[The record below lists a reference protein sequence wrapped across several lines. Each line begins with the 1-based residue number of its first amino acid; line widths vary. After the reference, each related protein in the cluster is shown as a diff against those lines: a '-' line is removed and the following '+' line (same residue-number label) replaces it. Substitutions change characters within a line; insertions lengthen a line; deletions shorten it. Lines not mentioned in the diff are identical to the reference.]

1 MSLRHRKPVVYWGRE
16 RAAAAGA
23 NGGAEP
29 GAADLNRGGDWAQ
42 GSLLEADPGAEDS
55 PLLVPA
61 AMGAA
66 ESFPATP
73 TSKPFLNKHLAHVS
87 DPRSPTPGILRT
99 PIEVESSPQR
109 SPLAEPKEAVRATE
123 QIQSWDPRSPT
134 LGISRTPMKAVMA
147 DTINC
152 LVKQLSEAFGA
163 ETMEQES
170 LLEKSLDQGPNLGAA
185 CVPGEETNGKNPQ
198 GEGSARD
205 ASQEKIPMR
214 DEEKQPPSNTCA
226 QPVMR
231 PARFTDPPR
240 TSGGKPT
247 RRKASSKVLAASGG
261 SGRSPLSILQ
271 DDNSPSTLTP
281 RQGKRHPSLAENLG
295 EWKEV
300 AADPG
305 CSLKSGGRAW
315 NDLNKENQHCRLVE
329 N

>member
-1 MSLRHRKPVVYWGRE
+1 
-16 RAAAAGA
+16 
-23 NGGAEP
+23 
-29 GAADLNRGGDWAQ
+29 
-42 GSLLEADPGAEDS
+42 
-55 PLLVPA
+55 
-61 AMGAA
+61 MGAA

-109 SPLAEPKEAVRATE
+109 SPLAEPQEVVTAAE
-123 QIQSWDPRSPT
+123 QSQSWDPRSPT

-170 LLEKSLDQGPNLGAA
+170 LLEEPLDQGPNLGAA
-185 CVPGEETNGKNPQ
+185 CAPEEETNGKNLR

-205 ASQEKIPMR
+205 ASQEKIPMWG
-214 DEEKQPPSNTCA
+214 EEKQPPSNTCT

-231 PARFTDPPR
+231 PAHFTDPPR

-247 RRKASSKVLAASGG
+247 RRKASNKVLAASGG
-261 SGRSPLSILQ
+261 TGRSPLSILQ

-281 RQGKRHPSLAENLG
+281 RQGKRHPSLSENPR

-315 NDLNKENQHCRLVE
+315 NNLNKENQHCHLVE